1 MSNLSIKVY
10 NLIMIVNKL
19 DDLIWQ
25 YRTTAKDI
33 HIKTGISEATLSNM
47 RRNSTTRY
55 QDKTLHFFSIYYNW
69 KLSDLL
75 EFTPD

>member
-1 MSNLSIKVY
+1 MSNLLIKVY
-10 NLIMIVNKL
+10 NLIMIVSKL

-47 RRNSTTRY
+47 RSNSTTRY
-55 QDKTLHFFSIYYNW
+55 DAKTLDLLCKYFNC
-69 KLSDLL
+69 KVSDLL

>member
-1 MSNLSIKVY
+1 MSNLSKIVY

-47 RRNSTTRY
+47 RSNSTTRY
-55 QDKTLHFFSIYYNW
+55 DSKTLDLLCKYFNC
-69 KLSDLL
+69 KVSDLL

>member
-1 MSNLSIKVY
+1 MSNISIKVY

-47 RRNSTTRY
+47 RNNSTTRY
-55 QDKTLHFFSIYYNW
+55 DAKTLDLLCKYFNC
-69 KLSDLL
+69 KVSDLL